1 MSSSTQ
7 PWHNPYAPIDMTQ
20 VAKAMNLLDD
30 EDDDEKQ
37 KPSEQEQP
45 QKPERDNYGTEK
57 VSK

>member
-1 MSSSTQ
+1 
-7 PWHNPYAPIDMTQ
+7 MTQ

-37 KPSEQEQP
+37 KQSEQEQP

-57 VSK
+57 VSKW

>member
-1 MSSSTQ
+1 
-7 PWHNPYAPIDMTQ
+7 MTQ

-57 VSK
+57 VSKW